1 MGVEL
6 IVVTGN
12 NWDKDNVHVRARF
25 GAQRT
30 SLDFNQLS
38 RGCEKVSFKESSSH
52 ENPTRVE
59 GQLVHVFMV
68 DFLSLRDIKVK
79 VPSSYHHH
87 HCVYIYIDTFFF
99 FFVFLRMTL
108 CFFIHLHIAL
118 FFFFFWFVLFM
129 LETSRHNDGP
139 PNSHATKIL

>member
-79 VPSSYHHH
+79 VPSSNHHH

-99 FFVFLRMTL
+99 FFLRMTL

>member
-79 VPSSYHHH
+79 VPSSNHHH

-99 FFVFLRMTL
+99 F
-108 CFFIHLHIAL
+108 CFFENDTMFLYSFTHCSLL
-118 FFFFFWFVLFM
+118 FLF
-129 LETSRHNDGP
+129 LVCTVYARNFQ
-139 PNSHATKIL
+139 AQ

>member
-87 HCVYIYIDTFFF
+87 HCIYIYIDTIFFF
-99 FFVFLRMTL
+99 FLRMTL